1 MHDTTA
7 WTPDTILTIPSRWYN
22 RYMRILMLSKAVV
35 VAAYQRKLEELA
47 RLPGV
52 ELVVLAP
59 PAWRDSRGET
69 DLERTYT
76 AGYDLVTTPVALNG
90 HFHTHFY
97 PRLGQA
103 LAAAQPDLIHVDE
116 EPYNLATWQAL
127 RWAARHGLPA
137 LFFTWQNLLRR
148 YPPPF
153 GWIERYSYRHSAHA
167 IAGNQEARQ
176 VLLAKGYRHRVT
188 VIPQFGI
195 DPQLFD
201 RDVQAPLVP
210 PSPQHQL
217 TVGYAGGLVPEKGID
232 TLLHALA
239 ICQQPVSELGG
250 LPCRLLLAGGG
261 PQQTDLERLAAQ
273 LDLGQAVVF
282 LGRVGSTSMPAFF
295 ASIDV
300 LVLPSRTMPT
310 WKEQF
315 GRVLVEA
322 MACQTPVVGSDS
334 GEIPHVIGDAGLI
347 FPEGDAPALA
357 SQLLRLSSDPN
368 LRADL
373 GRLGRTRVLAH
384 FTHERIAAATYQ
396 VYREILE

>member
-1 MHDTTA
+1 
-7 WTPDTILTIPSRWYN
+7 
-22 RYMRILMLSKAVV
+22 MLSKAVV
-35 VAAYQRKLEELA
+35 VAAYQRKLEALA

-59 PAWRDSRGET
+59 PAWRDSRGEIR
-69 DLERTYT
+69 LERTYT
-76 AGYDLVTTPVALNG
+76 AGYDLMTTPIALNG

-103 LAAAQPDLIHVDE
+103 LLAARPDLVHVDE
-116 EPYNLATWQAL
+116 EPYNVATWQAL
-127 RWAARHGLPA
+127 GWAARQGRPA

-167 IAGNQEARQ
+167 IAGNQEAQ
-176 VLLAKGYRHRVT
+176 QILLAKGYPAPVT
-188 VIPQFGI
+188 VIPQFGV

-201 RDVQAPLVP
+201 HAVQSPLVP
-210 PSPQHQL
+210 PSSQHRL

-239 ICQQPVSELGG
+239 ICQRATGDMDG
-250 LPCRLLLAGGG
+250 LSCRLLLAGGG
-261 PQQTDLERLAAQ
+261 PQQAELEHLAAQ
-273 LDLGQAVVF
+273 LGLDQHVIF

-295 ASIDV
+295 ASIDA
-300 LVLPSRTMPT
+300 LVLPSRTTPT

-322 MACQTPVVGSDS
+322 MACQTPVIGSNS
-334 GEIPHVIGDAGLI
+334 GEIPQVIGDAGLI
-347 FPEGDAPALA
+347 FAEGDAQALA
-357 SQLLRLSSDPN
+357 NQLLRLCADSA
-368 LRADL
+368 LRAEL
-373 GRLGRTRVLAH
+373 ARRGRARVLAH
-384 FTHERIAAATYQ
+384 FTQERIAAATYQ
-396 VYREILE
+396 VYRQMLERA

>member
-1 MHDTTA
+1 
-7 WTPDTILTIPSRWYN
+7 
-22 RYMRILMLSKAVV
+22 MLSKAVV

-52 ELVVLAP
+52 ELVVLTP

-69 DLERTYT
+69 GLERTYT
-76 AGYDLVTTPVALNG
+76 AGYDLVTTPIVLNG

-127 RWAARHGLPA
+127 RWAARHGRPA

-176 VLLAKGYRHRVT
+176 VLLAKGYRNPVT

-201 RDVQAPLVP
+201 RAAQPPLVP
-210 PSPQHQL
+210 PSPQHRL
-217 TVGYAGGLVPEKGID
+217 TIGYAGGLVSEKGID

-239 ICQQPVSELGG
+239 ICQRPAGKAEE

-261 PQQTDLERLAAQ
+261 PQQTDLKRLAAQ
-273 LDLGQAVVF
+273 LGLAQHVTF

-295 ASIDV
+295 ASMDV
-300 LVLPSRTMPT
+300 LTVPSRTTPT

-322 MACQTPVVGSDS
+322 MACQTPVIGSDS

-347 FPEGDAPALA
+347 FAEGDAQALA
-357 SQLLRLSSDPN
+357 SLLLRLAGDPA
-368 LRADL
+368 LRAEL
-373 GRLGRTRVLAH
+373 SRRGRARVLAY
-384 FTHERIAAATYQ
+384 FTQERIAAATYQ
-396 VYREILE
+396 VYQQMLGRI

>member
-1 MHDTTA
+1 MLDA
-7 WTPDTILTIPSRWYN
+7 ILTIPSRWYN
-22 RYMRILMLSKAVV
+22 GPVRIAMLSKAVV

-52 ELVVLAP
+52 SLVALTP
-59 PAWRDSRGET
+59 PVWRDSRGET
-69 DLERTYT
+69 RLERVYT
-76 AGYDLVTTPVALNG
+76 AGYDLVTTPIALNG
-90 HFHTHFY
+90 HFHTHFF

-103 LAAAQPDLIHVDE
+103 LAAVQPDLIHVDE

-127 RWAARHGLPA
+127 RWAARHGRPA
-137 LFFTWQNLLRR
+137 LFFTWQNLQRR

-153 GWIERYSYRHSAHA
+153 DWIERYSYSHSAHA
-167 IAGNQEARQ
+167 IAGNQEARE
-176 VLLAKGYRHRVT
+176 VLLAKGYSRPVT

-201 RDVQAPLVP
+201 RSVQPPLAP
-210 PSPQHQL
+210 PSPHHRL

-239 ICQQPVSELGG
+239 ACQRGIGETAGQ
-250 LPCRLLLAGGG
+250 PCRLLLAGGG
-261 PQQTDLERLAAQ
+261 PYQANLERLVAQ
-273 LDLGQAVVF
+273 LDLGQHVVF

-300 LVLPSRTMPT
+300 LAVPSRTTPT

-322 MACQTPVVGSDS
+322 MACQTAVIGSDS
-334 GEIPHVIGDAGLI
+334 GEIPNVIGDAGLV
-347 FPEGDAPALA
+347 FAEGDAQSLA
-357 SQLLRLSSDPN
+357 SHLLRLASDPI
-368 LRADL
+368 LRVDL
-373 GRLGRTRVLAH
+373 GRRGRARALAH

-396 VYREILE
+396 VYLRMLEQT

>member
-1 MHDTTA
+1 
-7 WTPDTILTIPSRWYN
+7 
-22 RYMRILMLSKAVV
+22 MLSKAVV

-69 DLERTYT
+69 RLERVYT
-76 AGYDLVTTPVALNG
+76 TGYDLMITPIALNG

-97 PRLGQA
+97 PRMGQA

-127 RWAARHGLPA
+127 RWAARHSRPA
-137 LFFTWQNLLRR
+137 LFFTWQNLQRR

-176 VLLAKGYRHRVT
+176 VLRTKGYRSPVT

-201 RDVQAPLVP
+201 RAAQPPLVP
-210 PSPQHQL
+210 SSPRHRL
-217 TVGYAGGLVPEKGID
+217 TIGYAGGLVPEKGID

-239 ICQQPVSELGG
+239 
-250 LPCRLLLAGGG
+250 
-261 PQQTDLERLAAQ
+261 
-273 LDLGQAVVF
+273 
-282 LGRVGSTSMPAFF
+282 
-295 ASIDV
+295 
-300 LVLPSRTMPT
+300 
-310 WKEQF
+310 
-315 GRVLVEA
+315 
-322 MACQTPVVGSDS
+322 ACQDGS
-334 GEIPHVIGDAGLI
+334 GADAGLSLI
-347 FPEGDAPALA
+347 
-357 SQLLRLSSDPN
+357 
-368 LRADL
+368 
-373 GRLGRTRVLAH
+373 H
-384 FTHERIAAATYQ
+384 I
-396 VYREILE
+396 

>member
-1 MHDTTA
+1 
-7 WTPDTILTIPSRWYN
+7 
-22 RYMRILMLSKAVV
+22 MLSKAVV

-47 RLPGV
+47 RLPGM
-52 ELVVLAP
+52 ELVVLTP
-59 PAWRDSRGET
+59 PVWRDSRGET
-69 DLERTYT
+69 HLDRVYT
-76 AGYDLVTTPVALNG
+76 TGYDLVTTSIALNG
-90 HFHTHFY
+90 HFHAHFY
-97 PRLGQA
+97 PRLGHM
-103 LAAAQPDLIHVDE
+103 LEAAQPDLIHVDE

-127 RWAARHGLPA
+127 RWAARHGRPA

-176 VLLAKGYRHRVT
+176 VLLAKGYLGPVT

-201 RDVQAPLVP
+201 HTVQSPLVP
-210 PSPQHQL
+210 PSPQHRL
-217 TVGYAGGLVPEKGID
+217 TVGYAGGLVPEKGVD

-239 ICQQPVSELGG
+239 ICQRAAGDADG
-250 LPCRLLLAGGG
+250 LSCRLLVAGGG
-261 PQQTDLERLAAQ
+261 PQQADLEHLAAQ
-273 LDLGQAVVF
+273 LDLGQHVIF

-300 LVLPSRTMPT
+300 LALPSRTTPT

-322 MACQTPVVGSDS
+322 MACQTPVIGSDS
-334 GEIPHVIGDAGLI
+334 GEIPQVIGNAGLI
-347 FPEGDAPALA
+347 FAENDAQALA
-357 SQLLRLSSDPN
+357 SQLLRLSTDTA
-368 LRADL
+368 LRAEL
-373 GRLGRTRVLAH
+373 ARRGRARVLAH
-384 FTHERIAAATYQ
+384 FTQERIAAATYQ
-396 VYREILE
+396 VYRQMLERA

>member
-1 MHDTTA
+1 
-7 WTPDTILTIPSRWYN
+7 
-22 RYMRILMLSKAVV
+22 MLSKAVV

-47 RLPGV
+47 RLPEV

-59 PAWRDSRGET
+59 PVWRDSRGET
-69 DLERTYT
+69 RLARTYT
-76 AGYDLVTTPVALNG
+76 AGYDLRTTSIALNG
-90 HFHTHFY
+90 HFHAHFY

-103 LAAAQPDLIHVDE
+103 LGAVQPDLVHVDE
-116 EPYNLATWQAL
+116 EPYNVATWQAL
-127 RWAARHGLPA
+127 RWAARQGRPA

-167 IAGNQEARQ
+167 IAGNREARQ
-176 VLLAKGYRHRVT
+176 VLLAKGYAAPVT
-188 VIPQFGI
+188 VIPQFGV

-201 RDVQAPLVP
+201 RAALPPLVP
-210 PSPQHQL
+210 PSAQHPL
-217 TVGYAGGLVPEKGID
+217 TIGYAGGLVPEKGID

-239 ICQQPVSELGG
+239 LCQRAVGAAGG
-250 LPCRLLLAGGG
+250 QSCRLLLAGGG
-261 PQQTDLERLAAQ
+261 PQQADLERLAGQ
-273 LDLGQAVVF
+273 LGLDQQVVF

-300 LVLPSRTMPT
+300 LVLPSRTTPH

-322 MACQTPVVGSDS
+322 MACQTPVIGSDS

-347 FPEGDAPALA
+347 FPEGDAHALA
-357 SQLLRLSSDPN
+357 GQLLRLSGDPN

-373 GRLGRTRVLAH
+373 GRFGRARALAR

-396 VYREILE
+396 VYQEVLEPT

>member
-1 MHDTTA
+1 
-7 WTPDTILTIPSRWYN
+7 
-22 RYMRILMLSKAVV
+22 MLSKAVV

-59 PAWRDSRGET
+59 PVWRDSRGET
-69 DLERTYT
+69 RLERVYA
-76 AGYDLVTTPVALNG
+76 AGYDLMTTPIALNG

-97 PRLGQA
+97 PRIGQA
-103 LAAAQPDLIHVDE
+103 LAAARPDLIHVDE

-127 RWAARHGLPA
+127 RWAARHSRPA
-137 LFFTWQNLLRR
+137 LFFTWQNLPRR

-153 GWIERYSYRHSAHA
+153 SWIERYSYRHSAHA
-167 IAGNQEARQ
+167 IAGNQEAHQ
-176 VLLAKGYRHRVT
+176 VLLAKGYRGPVT

-201 RDVQAPLVP
+201 RAAQPPLAP
-210 PSPQHQL
+210 PSMQHRL

-239 ICQQPVSELGG
+239 ACQQGRGG
-250 LPCRLLLAGGG
+250 VTEQPCRLLLAGGG
-261 PQQTDLERLAAQ
+261 PQQADLERLAVQ
-273 LDLGQAVVF
+273 LDLGQHVIF
-282 LGRVGSTSMPAFF
+282 LGRVGSTDMPAFF

-300 LVLPSRTMPT
+300 LVVPSRTTPT

-322 MACQTPVVGSDS
+322 MACQTPVIGSDS
-334 GEIPHVIGDAGLI
+334 GEIPHVIGDAGLV
-347 FPEGDAPALA
+347 FPEGDAQALA
-357 SQLLRLSSDPN
+357 GHLLRLAGDSN

-373 GRLGRTRVLAH
+373 GRRGRARALAH

-396 VYREILE
+396 VYQQILKQTNPMGA